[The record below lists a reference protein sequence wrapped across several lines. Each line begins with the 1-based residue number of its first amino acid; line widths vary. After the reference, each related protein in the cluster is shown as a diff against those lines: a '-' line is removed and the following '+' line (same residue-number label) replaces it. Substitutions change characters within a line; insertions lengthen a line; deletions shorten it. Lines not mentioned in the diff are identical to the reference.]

1 MAHVSLENSAIPIR
15 RSVSL
20 VLPLI
25 TADTCGRLLANRHK
39 KALRGGRRRHRSK
52 RSEHLRDGLVLSFSD
67 VVATL
72 GIQTGD

>member
-25 TADTCGRLLANRHK
+25 TTDTCGHLLANRHK
-39 KALRGGRRRHRSK
+39 KALRGGEKEAH
-52 RSEHLRDGLVLSFSD
+52 EQEV
-67 VVATL
+67 
-72 GIQTGD
+72 

>member
-25 TADTCGRLLANRHK
+25 TADTCGHLLANRHK
-39 KALRGGRRRHRSK
+39 KALRGGEKEAH
-52 RSEHLRDGLVLSFSD
+52 EQEV
-67 VVATL
+67 
-72 GIQTGD
+72 